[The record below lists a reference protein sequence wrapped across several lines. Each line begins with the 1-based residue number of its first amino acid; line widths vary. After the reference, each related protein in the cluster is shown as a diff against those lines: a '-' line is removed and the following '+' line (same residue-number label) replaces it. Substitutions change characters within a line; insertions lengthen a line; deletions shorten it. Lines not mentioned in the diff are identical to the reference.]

1 MLKKLI
7 FFEEKID
14 KFYFDLDYFSDK
26 ETLFLAGSMYLF
38 LKITSII
45 ISKLG
50 QEHIVNE
57 PIHVL
62 LNNTMQDS
70 FIYFQYLKDHL
81 IIH

>member
-1 MLKKLI
+1 
-7 FFEEKID
+7 
-14 KFYFDLDYFSDK
+14 
-26 ETLFLAGSMYLF
+26 MYLDF
-38 LKITSII
+38 EDNKHYYFKTF
-45 ISKLG
+45 G

>member
-1 MLKKLI
+1 
-7 FFEEKID
+7 
-14 KFYFDLDYFSDK
+14 
-26 ETLFLAGSMYLF
+26 MYLF